1 LQRLGAYQQAAL
13 QFQESLALFMEI
25 GDHSGVAACLVGL
38 AGAAGDEGKRE
49 WAVRLFAAGEA
60 LFDVTSARLDPID
73 RIEYDRNLAAVR
85 AELDAT
91 TFAAAWAAGRA
102 LTMEQAVTYALQVSG
117 ES

>member
-1 LQRLGAYQQAAL
+1 
-13 QFQESLALFMEI
+13 
-25 GDHSGVAACLVGL
+25 
-38 AGAAGDEGKRE
+38 
-49 WAVRLFAAGEA
+49 LFAAGEA

-85 AELDAT
+85 AELDAA